1 MALNRKSR
9 AAALSIGSNTCLVAG
24 KLVIGF
30 ASGSVAIVAEALHS
44 GIDLVAAVIAFFSV
58 RIADRPADG
67 DHPFGHGKAEAIS
80 GAIEALLIVFAAIWI
95 IYEAIHRLMTGGEVE
110 QLGLA
115 TGVMIASA
123 VINWFVSRYLLKV
136 ARQEDSL
143 ALEAD
148 GHHLSTD
155 TYTSLGVAAGLGL
168 VWATG
173 YTPLDAIAA
182 LAVAVWIG
190 WIGWGLTVKATGQLM
205 DQGLPEED
213 LTIIQEILEAEE
225 RCFSFHKLMT
235 RKTGATRIV
244 IVHVECDG
252 DLTLREAHTVAD
264 ELEQKI
270 GAALEPAQ
278 VTIHVDPQGQPD

>member
-9 AAALSIGSNTCLVAG
+9 AAALSIASNSCLVAG
-24 KLVIGF
+24 KLVIGLI
-30 ASGSVAIVAEALHS
+30 SGSVAIVAEALHS

-58 RIADRPADG
+58 RIADRPADS

-80 GAIEALLIVFAAIWI
+80 GAIEALLIVLAAIWI
-95 IYEAIHRLMTGGEVE
+95 VYEAAHRLMVGGEVE

-123 VINWFVSRYLLKV
+123 VANWIISRYLLKV
-136 ARQEDSL
+136 AREEDSL

-155 TYTSLGVAAGLGL
+155 TYTSLGVALGLGL

-205 DQGLPEED
+205 DRGLPEEE
-213 LTIIQEILEAEE
+213 LKRIQAILDGED
-225 RCFSFHKLMT
+225 RCHSFHKLMT
-235 RKTGATRIV
+235 RKAGAKRIV
-244 IVHVECDG
+244 IVHVVCDG
-252 DLTLREAHTVAD
+252 DLSLREAHRVAD
-264 ELEQKI
+264 ELEHKI
-270 GAALEPAQ
+270 AEQLSPAQ
-278 VTIHVDPQGQPD
+278 VTIHVDPDGEED

>member
-1 MALNRKSR
+1 MAKNRKSR
-9 AAALSIGSNTCLVAG
+9 AAALSIGSNSCLVAA
-24 KLVIGF
+24 KLIIGF

-95 IYEAIHRLMTGGEVE
+95 IYEAVHRLLAGGEVE

-123 VINWFVSRYLLKV
+123 VVNWIISRHLLKV

-182 LAVAVWIG
+182 LAVAAWIG
-190 WIGWGLTVKATGQLM
+190 WIGWGLTVKATDQLM
-205 DQGLPEED
+205 DRGLPEED
-213 LTIIQEILEAEE
+213 LARIQEIIDCED
-225 RCFSFHKLMT
+225 RCTSFHKLMT
-235 RKTGATRIV
+235 RKAGATRIV

-252 DLTLREAHTVAD
+252 DLTLREAHAVAD
-264 ELEQKI
+264 ALEQKI
-270 GAALEPAQ
+270 GQALEPAQ
-278 VTIHVDPQGQPD
+278 VTIHVDPEGEPD